1 MHIERFLAKGLAAV
15 LLLVFTLSTAVVVQA
30 QEPAQAEQ
38 AQSPGNVLILPD
50 YRVGLGDRLKI
61 MVYNSDKLSGEYLVG
76 GDGKIAMPIL
86 GRVPVGGMTLNAIAD
101 LLKARLGDGY
111 LVRPNVT
118 VDMVT
123 YRSVYILGEV
133 QKPGQY
139 PYVEGMSVFQL
150 VAQAGGFTYRANRK
164 TVKLRREGE
173 IDEAKYSI
181 TNASEVKPGDTL
193 TILERFF

>member
-1 MHIERFLAKGLAAV
+1 MLQYA
-15 LLLVFTLSTAVVVQA
+15 LLTAVA
-30 QEPAQAEQ
+30 APAQPADTQ
-38 AQSPGNVLILPD
+38 PSDAQPSANVLILPD

-61 MVYNSDKLSGEYLVG
+61 MVYNADKLSGEYLVG
-76 GDGKIAMPIL
+76 GDGKIAMPII
-86 GRVPVGGMTLNAIAD
+86 GRVPVGGMTLNGIAD

-150 VAQAGGFTYRANRK
+150 VAQAGGFSYRANRK
-164 TVKLRREGE
+164 TVKLRHEGE
-173 IDEAKYSI
+173 IEEAKYTI
-181 TNASEVKPGDTL
+181 TNASEVRPGDTII
-193 TILERFF
+193 ILERFF